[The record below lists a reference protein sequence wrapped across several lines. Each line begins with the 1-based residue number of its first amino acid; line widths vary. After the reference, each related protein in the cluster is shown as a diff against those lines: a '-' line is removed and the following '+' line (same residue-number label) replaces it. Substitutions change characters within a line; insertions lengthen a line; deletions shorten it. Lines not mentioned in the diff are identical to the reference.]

1 MKAILKQR
9 NHSTIVVIRN
19 EGKNRDRFSFTEI
32 EKKKKLK
39 RYL

>member
-9 NHSTIVVIRN
+9 NHPTIVVIRN
-19 EGKNRDRFSFTEI
+19 EGESKDRFSFTEI
-32 EKKKKLK
+32 VKKKKLK